1 MFVFPMVGLSNR
13 FIRAGYQGPKYMLP
27 LWGET
32 VFHQVVRSFDRY
44 FHHDEFLFICRDN
57 EEETTFIKQVLHELK
72 VKHYRLSLL
81 RSPTLGQAQTV
92 ALGLQ
97 EAVVSD
103 SEELY
108 IFNIDTF
115 RPGFTKPITA
125 ALSDAWL
132 EVFKGDGDNWSFVLP
147 GTSQRVLQTTEKER
161 ISDLCSD
168 GLYYFKHKKWF
179 MQAYQNATQN
189 GQLTRGEYYVAPL
202 YNHLIAQGLDVRYGF
217 VAIEEVTFCGTPE
230 EYEFLLSRSLA

>member
-44 FHHDEFLFICRDN
+44 FNHDKFLFICRDN
-57 EEETTFIKQVLHELK
+57 EEETNFIKKVLHELEI
-72 VKHYRLSLL
+72 KHYRLSLL
-81 RSPTLGQAQTV
+81 ESPTLGQAQTV
-92 ALGLQ
+92 AHGLQ
-97 EAVVSD
+97 EVGVSD

-115 RPGFTKPITA
+115 RPGFTKPIA
-125 ALSDAWL
+125 MDLGDAWL
-132 EVFKGDGDNWSFVLP
+132 EVFKGDGDHWSFVLP

-168 GLYYFKHKKWF
+168 GLYYFKHKEWF
-179 MQAYQNATQN
+179 MLAYQNAAHS

-202 YNHLIAQGLDVRYGF
+202 YNYLIEQGLDIRYGF
-217 VAIEEVTFCGTPE
+217 VAREKVTFCGIPE
-230 EYEFLLSRSLA
+230 EYEYLLSQTWK